1 VTSDLAA
8 HRTATEEWG
17 TRLRQVRDDQWSLAT
32 PCTAWTVRDL
42 ANHVVAGNEMSGL
55 LLDGADAATVKARL
69 AGDHLGADPVA
80 AWKHSSAV
88 ELAAF
93 AEPGALDRTVHH
105 PVGDVPAEVFLG
117 FRINDYLLHAWDLA
131 RATGGDETL
140 DPDAVAVAWASLEP
154 MAPIIATIGMFG
166 TGPSGTVAADAPFQT
181 RLLDLSGR
189 RA

>member
-1 VTSDLAA
+1 MPTRPTLSWSDLAGA
-8 HRTATEEWG
+8 SVGLWG
-17 TRLRQVRDDQWSLAT
+17 LGVEGRANLR
-32 PCTAWTVRDL
+32 
-42 ANHVVAGNEMSGL
+42 
-55 LLDGADAATVKARL
+55 RL
-69 AGDHLGADPVA
+69 AVLGADPVA

-140 DPDAVAVAWASLEP
+140 DPDAVAVAWVDLEP
-154 MAPIIATIGMFG
+154 MAPIIASVGIVG
-166 TGPSGTVAADAPFQT
+166 TGPSGTVDADAPLHT

-189 RA
+189 RP